1 MEMKLATRIAMKH
14 KDSGMLSDG
23 FYGFSWTSLFFGF
36 FPALFR
42 GDIVTS
48 VVIFFVH
55 IMVGMVIPIF
65 GSMIVLVAWAFMYNK
80 YYTKKLMEKGYVF
93 AGSDSENT
101 SAESHFGIDKSMI

>member
-1 MEMKLATRIAMKH
+1 MKMATRIAMKH

-65 GSMIVLVAWAFMYNK
+65 GSVIVLVAWAFMYNNL
-80 YYTKKLMEKGYVF
+80 YTKKLMEKGYAF

-101 SAESHFGIDKSMI
+101 SAESHFGIDKKMT

>member
-1 MEMKLATRIAMKH
+1 MA
-14 KDSGMLSDG
+14 
-23 FYGFSWTSLFFGF
+23 
-36 FPALFR
+36 
-42 GDIVTS
+42 
-48 VVIFFVH
+48 
-55 IMVGMVIPIF
+55 GMVIPIF